1 MRFRGPSA
9 FAAWGLWVALAVPGA
24 GQAAQE
30 DTRPATR
37 IETHAEP
44 LAAGG
49 KLWVKN
55 RNGDIEVSGWDK
67 DEVALTAE
75 IRDSDQRRIDL
86 AWQRVGPDLD
96 LAALYQQ
103 PRLSLAPG
111 AAVTPW
117 CRMTLNVPHH
127 LLGNFRTINGAIR
140 VETVVGYVRCETV
153 NGDITLGGIAGE
165 VQAETSNG
173 NLEAHDLHARIRGG
187 TANGRIVLENVDGQV
202 RVATTNGFIRAR
214 NLDGWGEG
222 ISLESTNGAIDLE
235 LGRASGEIQAES
247 ANGSIRIKVPGA
259 QVLENGK
266 HRVRVRVPGRS
277 QKIVLESTN
286 GSIQVH

>member
-1 MRFRGPSA
+1 VSPRGFRAP
-9 FAAWGLWVALAVPGA
+9 AALGFWALLAVAGA
-24 GQAAQE
+24 GLAAE
-30 DTRPATR
+30 EEPRAATR
-37 IETHAEP
+37 VETHSEP
-44 LAAGG
+44 LAPGA

-55 RNGDIEVSGWDK
+55 RNGSISVSGWDR
-67 DEVALTAE
+67 DEVTLTAE
-75 IRDSDQRRIDL
+75 IRDSDQRRIEL
-86 AWQRVGPDLD
+86 VWQRIGPDLD
-96 LAALYQQ
+96 IAALFQQ

-111 AAVTPW
+111 AATSPW
-117 CRMTLNVPHH
+117 CRMALNVPRR
-127 LLGNFRTINGAIR
+127 LLGHFRTTNGEIR

-153 NGDITLGGIAGE
+153 NGDITVEGIAGE
-165 VQAETSNG
+165 VLAETSNG
-173 NLEAHDLHARIRGG
+173 NLEARDLHARLRGG

-202 RVATTNGFIRAR
+202 KVETTNGFIRAR

-235 LGRASGEIQAES
+235 LGRASGEIQAET
-247 ANGSIRIKVPGA
+247 ANGSIRIKVAGG

-277 QKIVLESTN
+277 QRIALASTN